1 MAPSRTITDYQ
12 IGIICALPRE
22 RTAMEHMLDGDP
34 HPDIVVPS
42 GDQNIYTFGNIG
54 HHDIVVAS
62 LGAGT
67 YGTVS
72 AAGVAND
79 LRRSFPHLK
88 YGLMV
93 GIAGAMPRP
102 DSEDGDV
109 RLGDVV
115 VGCVNGVPSVINY
128 ALGKSTVDGFDI
140 RSELAEPPEALS
152 RAISAL
158 ETRHQRLGPTYL
170 SHLSKFLKDNP
181 RLNHPRLRRDYY
193 NMPDDPDHLFQ
204 SDFVH
209 PKGESNCQTC
219 VSFAI
224 SREPRLLRALPDGL
238 EGEKFVRVGD
248 DGLADY
254 PAVFL
259 GTIGS
264 ADTLMKD
271 ATERDAVFDIVKEQR
286 KAKLL
291 CFEMEASGIVKN
303 WPCLVIRGICDYS
316 DSHKNDNWQNFAA
329 ATAAAYAK
337 DLLLRIPSQ
346 AVETAQPVA
355 AVLER
360 AKPHDIKV
368 AQSGSGATFAKLESG
383 HQYNYQQGGTNNKQF
398 NGGTMHF

>member
-1 MAPSRTITDYQ
+1 MAPSRTIVDYK

-22 RTAMEHMLDGDP
+22 RTAVEHMLDGDA
-34 HPDIVVPS
+34 HPYINVPS
-42 GDQNIYTFGNIG
+42 SDQNVYTFGAIG
-54 HHDIVVAS
+54 HHNIVIAS

-72 AAGVAND
+72 AAGVASD
-79 LRRSFPHLK
+79 LRRSFPHLS
-88 YGLMV
+88 YGLVV
-93 GIAGAMPRP
+93 GIAGAVPRP
-102 DSEDGDV
+102 ESEDGDV

-115 VGCVNGVPSVINY
+115 VGCVNGVPSVITY
-128 ALGKSTVDGFDI
+128 TLGKSTVDGFDI

-152 RAISAL
+152 RAVAAL
-158 ETRHQRLGPTYL
+158 EAQHQRLGPTYL
-170 SHLSKFLKDNP
+170 SHLSKMLRDNP
-181 RLNHPRLRRDYY
+181 RLDRSKVRRDYY
-193 NMPDDPDHLFQ
+193 NMPDDPDRLFQ

-209 PKGESNCQTC
+209 PMDKSNCEKC
-219 VSFAI
+219 ASFMVP
-224 SREPRLLRALPDGL
+224 REPRLLRALPNGL
-238 EGEKFVRVGD
+238 KTEKFVRIGD

-264 ADTLMKD
+264 ADILMKD
-271 ATERDAVFDIVKEQR
+271 ATQRDAVYHMVKDQR

-360 AKPHDIKV
+360 GELI
-368 AQSGSGATFAKLESG
+368 
-383 HQYNYQQGGTNNKQF
+383 
-398 NGGTMHF
+398 